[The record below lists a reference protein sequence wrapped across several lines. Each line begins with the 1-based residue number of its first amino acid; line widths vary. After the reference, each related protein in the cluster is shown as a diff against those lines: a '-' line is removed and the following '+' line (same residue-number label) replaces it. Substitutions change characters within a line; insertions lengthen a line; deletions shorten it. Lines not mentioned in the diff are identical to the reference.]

1 VRRNP
6 IRKRKKLEIDVKDFG
21 VGRSRANFSL
31 QQGVLALPGPC
42 DVAQRGDALTLLRS
56 LPDGCTSL
64 VFCDFQYRGVLD
76 RLQYG
81 NEGSRQRGRA
91 ELLAMTSNYI
101 DACCRETAR
110 VLKPSGYLLAN
121 K

>member
-1 VRRNP
+1 MTLNV
-6 IRKRKKLEIDVKDFG
+6 V
-21 VGRSRANFSL
+21 
-31 QQGVLALPGPC
+31 
-42 DVAQRGDALTLLRS
+42 QRGDALTLLRS
-56 LPDGCTSL
+56 LRDSCSPL
-64 VFCDFQYRGVLD
+64 VFFDPQYRGVLD
-76 RLQYG
+76 HLQYG